1 MPKSSDQST
10 RDRILRAAVEEIA
23 EVGWQG
29 ARTRSIAGRAGVN
42 NALVH
47 YHFSTMED
55 LLLEAAATAFAHLAE
70 GAAASIQAHD
80 LGSGLRSMVEMVATL
95 DPAEP
100 ESQVL
105 LEAMVMT
112 SRVPRLAEMTHG
124 LLTEYRAAMEARL
137 DAAVTDG
144 LLPADTDTHGLA
156 WALMALFDGLG
167 LYSFVDPGIDVRRA
181 GNAIVTLFTHQ
192 GDTP

>member
-10 RDRILRAAVEEIA
+10 RDRILRSAVEEIA

-70 GAAASIQAHD
+70 GAAASAGRLPWVSIPGVLV
-80 LGSGLRSMVEMVATL
+80 LGSIISTLVA
-95 DPAEP
+95 
-100 ESQVL
+100 S
-105 LEAMVMT
+105 
-112 SRVPRLAEMTHG
+112 
-124 LLTEYRAAMEARL
+124 
-137 DAAVTDG
+137 
-144 LLPADTDTHGLA
+144 
-156 WALMALFDGLG
+156 
-167 LYSFVDPGIDVRRA
+167 
-181 GNAIVTLFTHQ
+181 
-192 GDTP
+192 